1 MAYAVGLGAAAELAR
16 TNLDTEQLRLT
27 GLRDR
32 LHQALDGALPGQ
44 VALNRHPTRRLLNT
58 LNISISGVVGH
69 DLLAAVAD
77 LAAST
82 GSACH
87 GGTNEPSPVLTAM
100 GLDRHRALAA
110 MRLSLGRWTTV
121 ADVDRFAQIL
131 AVTARRLR
139 RSLEYVPAI
148 G

>member
-1 MAYAVGLGAAAELAR
+1 
-16 TNLDTEQLRLT
+16 
-27 GLRDR
+27 
-32 LHQALDGALPGQ
+32 
-44 VALNRHPTRRLLNT
+44 
-58 LNISISGVVGH
+58 
-69 DLLAAVAD
+69 
-77 LAAST
+77 
-82 GSACH
+82 
-87 GGTNEPSPVLTAM
+87 M